1 MRRRG
6 PRCREL
12 APACQAGWG
21 TAGRRLGLFAMAVDW
36 SMIARRPRSGDSQL
50 PSIPASRGPSPAAR
64 AAVARRRKRVARL
77 VARARSATPTRRAG
91 PDASAASITRGRSSA
106 EPERAPG
113 VARCPDSRDATEEAR
128 AGCGPLPR
136 LMGCGIRSARRVWPR
151 PAPHTDLPHDGARA
165 GCGPL
170 PGSMVLRNR
179 ARSRVASAARF
190 NEPERAGVARC
201 PSDKAG
207 AQRHGVRF
215 C

>member
-91 PDASAASITRGRSSA
+91 QEPSVREAHPLDDAPCAA
-106 EPERAPG
+106 E
-113 VARCPDSRDATEEAR
+113 
-128 AGCGPLPR
+128 
-136 LMGCGIRSARRVWPR
+136 
-151 PAPHTDLPHDGARA
+151 
-165 GCGPL
+165 
-170 PGSMVLRNR
+170 
-179 ARSRVASAARF
+179 
-190 NEPERAGVARC
+190 
-201 PSDKAG
+201 AG
-207 AQRHGVRF
+207 AQCPTPPRRQTARIRGCDAEAAFSPRPDDKHRASADATPNATSRSRNPRTADARAQRPSTVPVTPGSPVSQISSKRSTSGF
-215 C
+215 ARSGLPIDSAPPERST